1 MAKSN
6 KVLTVEITNESIT
19 VIEVSPSIK
28 KQTNVHNAL
37 IFETPE
43 DAYEDGNLRDV
54 ERIASAIREQ
64 LDANGITNKN
74 AIFVLSS
81 SKVVNRE
88 VLIPEVK
95 ENKVKGIVD
104 ANASEYFPV
113 NIEDYVV
120 SHSILEHVVDEDK
133 TKQLKLMVVAAPIA
147 MVKSYYELGSML
159 GLTVQSIDYV
169 GNAMFQL
176 IKTQTSATM
185 TTMVIQLGSEST
197 ILNIVKGDTL
207 LLQRTVPYGTNAVVT
222 EIMDEKGVDATT
234 AMTMLQNER
243 MITVDFDDN
252 AATGA
257 FRYLINNIGRV
268 IDYYSTKNPDKPI
281 DDVFLTGDGAL
292 IRGIDGL
299 FKIQLNIQTRIMD
312 SLYNIKFD
320 PKIDLK
326 IYNPVY
332 LISPIG
338 AAFAPM
344 GFTPTEAKVK
354 TGGNADYVKI
364 GTGVLVVGLLAA
376 VGMAGVTIVMKNN
389 AEAKRQSLNDQIAA
403 IADIDQIVSEYDAA
417 KAKRDDINTMYDQT
431 RTLNENV
438 SMFFAELEK
447 NQPKDVVINT
457 YSSSDA
463 GVTMS
468 GITKDYD
475 AIAKFIIQLKQ
486 IACIQDAFVTDLS
499 QTDGGTERFSG
510 QTAAATTESSTEN
523 GGSSQNTGTTG
534 NSQTSQNVTYTFN
547 ITANFVSMVEET
559 TEEETGDGVLQ
570 ETSAE

>member
-19 VIEVSPSIK
+19 IIEVSPSIK

-43 DAYEDGNLRDV
+43 DAYEDGALRDV
-54 ERIASAIREQ
+54 EKLASAIREQ

-74 AIFVLSS
+74 VIFILSS

-120 SHSILEHVVDEDK
+120 SHSILEHVVNEDK
-133 TKQLKLMVVAAPIA
+133 SKQLKLMVVAAPLT

-159 GLTVQSIDYV
+159 GLNVQSIDYV
-169 GNAMFQL
+169 GNSMLQL

-222 EIMDEKGVDATT
+222 EVMDEKDVDATT
-234 AMTMLQNER
+234 AMTLLQNER
-243 MITVDFDDN
+243 LITVDFDDN

-268 IDYYSTKNPDKPI
+268 IDYYVTKNPDKPI

-312 SLYNIKFD
+312 SLYNVKFD

-332 LISPIG
+332 LIAPIG

-344 GFTPTEAKVK
+344 GFRPTEVK
-354 TGGNADYVKI
+354 TKGSASDADLMKYGVA
-364 GTGVLVVGLLAA
+364 VLVVGVIVAA
-376 VGMAGVTIVMKNN
+376 ASIGVTTVMKNN
-389 AEAKRQSLNDQIAA
+389 EQAKQASLNAQIAA
-403 IADIDQIVSEYDAA
+403 IADIDQIISDYDAVVA
-417 KAKRDDINTMYDQT
+417 KYKDIKMMYDQT
-431 RTLNENV
+431 RTLNENFN
-438 SMFFAELEK
+438 MLFDDLEK
-447 NQPKDVVINT
+447 NQPKEVSIQSFN
-457 YSSSDA
+457 SSDG
-463 GVTMS
+463 GVNIGATAKS
-468 GITKDYD
+468 LD
-475 AIAKFIIQLKQ
+475 AIAKFIIQLKK
-486 IACIQDAFVTDLS
+486 IECIDNAFVPS
-499 QTDGGTERFSG
+499 Y
-510 QTAAATTESSTEN
+510 TEN
-523 GGSSQNTGTTG
+523 VDDAVNK
-534 NSQTSQNVTYTFN
+534 TYTF
-547 ITANFVSMVEET
+547 TVTDNFVSMVQDEDAELEEQN
-559 TEEETGDGVLQ
+559 TGDATLD
-570 ETSAE
+570 TPAAE

>member
-19 VIEVSPSIK
+19 IIEVSPSIK

-43 DAYEDGNLRDV
+43 DAYEDGALRDV
-54 ERIASAIREQ
+54 EKLASAIREQ

-74 AIFVLSS
+74 VIFILSS

-120 SHSILEHVVDEDK
+120 SHSILEHVVNEDK
-133 TKQLKLMVVAAPIA
+133 SKQLKLMVVAAPLT

-159 GLTVQSIDYV
+159 GLNVQSIDYV
-169 GNAMFQL
+169 GNSMLQL

-222 EIMDEKGVDATT
+222 EVMDEKDVDATT
-234 AMTMLQNER
+234 AMTLLQNER
-243 MITVDFDDN
+243 LITVDFDDN

-268 IDYYSTKNPDKPI
+268 IDYYVTKNPDKPI

-312 SLYNIKFD
+312 SLYNVKFD

-332 LISPIG
+332 LIAPIG

-344 GFTPTEAKVK
+344 GFRPTEVK
-354 TGGNADYVKI
+354 TKGSASDADMMKYGVA
-364 GTGVLVVGLLAA
+364 VLVVGVIVAA
-376 VGMAGVTIVMKNN
+376 ASIGVTTVMKNN
-389 AEAKRQSLNDQIAA
+389 EQAKQASLNAQIAA
-403 IADIDQIVSEYDAA
+403 IADIDQIISDYDAVVA
-417 KAKRDDINTMYDQT
+417 KYKDIKTMYDQT
-431 RTLNENV
+431 RTLNENFN
-438 SMFFAELEK
+438 MLFDDLEK
-447 NQPKDVVINT
+447 NQPKEVSIQSF
-457 YSSSDA
+457 SSSDG
-463 GVTMS
+463 GVNIGATAKS
-468 GITKDYD
+468 LD
-475 AIAKFIIQLKQ
+475 AIAKFIIQLKK
-486 IACIQDAFVTDLS
+486 IECIDNAFVPS
-499 QTDGGTERFSG
+499 YTEEVDD
-510 QTAAATTESSTEN
+510 A
-523 GGSSQNTGTTG
+523 G
-534 NSQTSQNVTYTFN
+534 NKTYTFTV
-547 ITANFVSMVEET
+547 TANFVSMVQDEDPELEEQN
-559 TEEETGDGVLQ
+559 TGDATLD
-570 ETSAE
+570 TPAAE

>member
-19 VIEVSPSIK
+19 IIEVTPSVK

-43 DAYEDGNLRDV
+43 DAYEDGALKDV

-64 LDANGITNKN
+64 LNSNGVTNKN
-74 AIFVLSS
+74 VIFVLSS

-120 SHSILEHVVDEDK
+120 SHSVLEHMVDEEK
-133 TKQLKLMVVAAPIA
+133 NKQIKLMVVAAPIT
-147 MVKSYYELGSML
+147 MVKGYYELGSML

-169 GNAMFQL
+169 GNAMLQL

-197 ILNIVKGDTL
+197 ILNIVKGDNL

-222 EIMDEKGVDATT
+222 EVMDEKGVDATT
-234 AMTMLQNER
+234 AMTLLQNER

-268 IDYYSTKNPDKPI
+268 IDYYVTKNPDKPI
-281 DDVFLTGDGAL
+281 DDVYLTGDGAL

-299 FKIQLNIQTRIMD
+299 FKIQLNIQTRVMD

-320 PKIDLK
+320 PRIDLK

-332 LISPIG
+332 LISTIG

-344 GFTPTEAKVK
+344 GFQPTEVK
-354 TGGNADYVKI
+354 SKRVGGGDAMKY
-364 GTGVLVVGLLAA
+364 GVTVCVLGIVVGVGAYAA
-376 VGMAGVTIVMKNN
+376 TTIMKNN
-389 AEAKRQSLNDQIAA
+389 AEEKRASLNAQIAA
-403 IADIDQIVSEYDAA
+403 IADIDQIISEHDAA
-417 KAKRDDINTMYDQT
+417 KAKYDDIKIMYEQT
-431 RTLNENV
+431 KTLNENV
-438 SMFFAELEK
+438 IMFINELEACL
-447 NQPKDVVINT
+447 PKEIVINT
-457 YSSSDA
+457 FDSNAS
-463 GVTMS
+463 GVSMS
-468 GITKDYD
+468 GVGNSYD
-475 AIAKFIIQLKQ
+475 AIAKFIIELKK
-486 IACIQDAFVTDLS
+486 IECVDNAFVPSIAESADEETGETTYNFTVS
-499 QTDGGTERFSG
+499 VVYVSTEEPEEEAEESDA
-510 QTAAATTESSTEN
+510 TLEDATTE
-523 GGSSQNTGTTG
+523 
-534 NSQTSQNVTYTFN
+534 
-547 ITANFVSMVEET
+547 AA
-559 TEEETGDGVLQ
+559 
-570 ETSAE
+570 AE

>member
-6 KVLTVEITNESIT
+6 KVLTIDITNESIT
-19 VIEVSPSIK
+19 IIEVTPSIK

-43 DAYEDGNLRDV
+43 DSYEDGVIRDV

-74 AIFVLSS
+74 AIFILTST
-81 SKVVNRE
+81 KIVNRE

-95 ENKVKGIVD
+95 ENKVKGIVS

-120 SHSILEHVVDEDK
+120 SHSILEHVVNEDK
-133 TKQLKLMVVAAPIA
+133 TKQLKLMVVAAPTS
-147 MVKSYYELGSML
+147 MVKGYYELGAML

-169 GNAMFQL
+169 GNSMLQL
-176 IKTQTSATM
+176 IKSQTSSTM

-207 LLQRTVPYGTNAVVT
+207 LLQRTVPYGTNSVVT
-222 EIMDEKGVDATT
+222 EVMDEKGVDATT

-257 FRYLINNIGRV
+257 FRYLINNVGRV
-268 IDYYSTKNPDKPI
+268 IDYYVAKNPDKPI

-299 FKIQLNIQTRIMD
+299 FKIQLNIQTKIMD
-312 SLYNIKFD
+312 SLYNVKFD

-326 IYNPVY
+326 VYNPVY

-344 GFTPTEAKVK
+344 GFSIVEAKAK
-354 TGGNADYVKI
+354 SSGSNADLVKI
-364 GTGVLVVGLLAA
+364 GGAVCA
-376 VGMAGVTIVMKNN
+376 VGIVAGVVLFAGSTILKNN
-389 AEAKRQSLNDQIAA
+389 AVAERDNLNAQIAA
-403 IADIDQIVSEYDAA
+403 IADVDQIVSDYDAA
-417 KAKRDDINTMYDQT
+417 KAKLDDINYMYDET
-431 RTLNENV
+431 RSLNENIAI
-438 SMFFAELEK
+438 FFDELET
-447 NQPKDVVINT
+447 NLPKDMVIRAYT
-457 YSSSDA
+457 SSEDGIAMA
-463 GVTMS
+463 GAS
-468 GITKDYD
+468 ASYD
-475 AIAKFIIQLKQ
+475 AIAKLVIQLKQ
-486 IACIQDAFVTDLS
+486 IECIEDAFVVDIS
-499 QTDGGTERFSG
+499 EVEDE
-510 QTAAATTESSTEN
+510 E
-523 GGSSQNTGTTG
+523 TGAIAYEF
-534 NSQTSQNVTYTFN
+534 NVT
-547 ITANFVSMVEET
+547 AMFVSMVEET
-559 TEEETGDGVLQ
+559 TEEASDAVL
-570 ETSAE
+570 E

>member
-64 LDANGITNKN
+64 LESNGITNKN
-74 AIFVLSS
+74 VIFILSS

-354 TGGNADYVKI
+354 ASSNADYVKI
-364 GTGVLVVGLLAA
+364 GTGVLV
-376 VGMAGVTIVMKNN
+376 AGVLVAVVAGAVTTVMKNN
-389 AEAKRQSLNDQIAA
+389 AEAKRQNLNDQIAA

-417 KAKRDDINTMYDQT
+417 KAKRDDINNMYDQT
-431 RTLNENV
+431 RSLNENV
-438 SMFFAELEK
+438 SMFFEELEK
-447 NQPKDVVINT
+447 NQPKQIVINT
-457 YSSSDA
+457 YSSSDT
-463 GVTMS
+463 GVELN
-468 GITKDYD
+468 GITQDYD

-486 IACIQDAFVTDLS
+486 IPCIENAFVTELTE
-499 QTDGGTERFSG
+499 TDENTGGTAEG
-510 QTAAATTESSTEN
+510 ETTENAAISYE
-523 GGSSQNTGTTG
+523 
-534 NSQTSQNVTYTFN
+534 FN
-547 ITANFVSMVEET
+547 ITANFVSMVEDT
-559 TEEETGDGVLQ
+559 SEEEVGDGVLQ

>member
-6 KVLTVEITNESIT
+6 KVLTIDITNESIT
-19 VIEVSPSIK
+19 IIEVTPSIK

-43 DAYEDGNLRDV
+43 DAYEDGNIK
-54 ERIASAIREQ
+54 EPEKIASAIREQ

-74 AIFVLSS
+74 VIFILTST
-81 SKVVNRE
+81 KVVNRE

-95 ENKVKGIVD
+95 ENKIKGIVS
-104 ANASEYFPV
+104 ANSSEYFPV

-120 SHSILEHVVDEDK
+120 SHSILEHVVNEDK
-133 TKQLKLMVVAAPIA
+133 TKQIKLMVVAAPIA
-147 MVKSYYELGSML
+147 MVKGYYELGSML
-159 GLTVQSIDYV
+159 GFTIQSIDYI
-169 GNAMFQL
+169 GNAMLQL
-176 IKTQTSATM
+176 IKTQTSSTM

-222 EIMDEKGVDATT
+222 EVMDEKGVDATT

-243 MITVDFDDN
+243 LITVDFDDN

-268 IDYYSTKNPDKPI
+268 IDYYVTKNPDKPI
-281 DDVFLTGDGAL
+281 DDVFLIGDGAL

-299 FKIQLNIQTRIMD
+299 FKIQLNIQTKVMD

-326 IYNPVY
+326 IYSPVY
-332 LISPIG
+332 LITPIG

-344 GFTPTEAKVK
+344 GFVPSEAKVK
-354 TGGNADYVKI
+354 KGGNANTLKA
-364 GTGVLVVGLLAA
+364 GMGVCAAGIVIAA
-376 VGMAGVTIVMKNN
+376 VMAGVTIVMKNN
-389 AEAKRQSLNDQIAA
+389 AISKRDSLNNQIAA
-403 IADIDQIVSEYDAA
+403 IADIDQIVRDYDMA
-417 KAKRDDINTMYDQT
+417 KAKLSDIKNMYTQT

-438 SMFFAELEK
+438 SMFFEALED
-447 NQPKDVVINT
+447 NLPKDIAINT
-457 YSSSDA
+457 YKSSDE
-463 GVTMS
+463 GVEMS

-475 AIAKFIIQLKQ
+475 AIAKFVIQLKK
-486 IACIQDAFVTDLS
+486 IECVDNAFLVDLKETE
-499 QTDGGTERFSG
+499 QEGTGEGAEAIRYY
-510 QTAAATTESSTEN
+510 E
-523 GGSSQNTGTTG
+523 
-534 NSQTSQNVTYTFN
+534 FN
-547 ITANFVSMVEET
+547 ITANFVSMVEEDT
-559 TEEETGDGVLQ
+559 EEEETGDAVLPDA
-570 ETSAE
+570 SAE

>member
-19 VIEVSPSIK
+19 IIEVSPSIK

-43 DAYEDGNLRDV
+43 DAYEDGALRDV
-54 ERIASAIREQ
+54 EKLASAIREQ

-74 AIFVLSS
+74 VIFILSS

-120 SHSILEHVVDEDK
+120 SHSILEHVVNEDK
-133 TKQLKLMVVAAPIA
+133 TKQLKLMVVAAPLT

-159 GLTVQSIDYV
+159 GLNVQSIDYV
-169 GNAMFQL
+169 GNSMLQL

-222 EIMDEKGVDATT
+222 EVMDEKDVDATT
-234 AMTMLQNER
+234 AMTLLQNER
-243 MITVDFDDN
+243 LITVDFDDN

-268 IDYYSTKNPDKPI
+268 IDYYVTKNPDKPI

-312 SLYNIKFD
+312 SLYNVKFD

-332 LISPIG
+332 LIAPIG

-344 GFTPTEAKVK
+344 GFRPTEVK
-354 TGGNADYVKI
+354 TKGSASDADLVKY
-364 GTGVLVVGLLAA
+364 GVAVLVVGVIVAA
-376 VGMAGVTIVMKNN
+376 ASVGVTTVMKNN
-389 AEAKRQSLNDQIAA
+389 EQAKQASLNAQIAA
-403 IADIDQIVSEYDAA
+403 IADIDQIISDYDAVVA
-417 KAKRDDINTMYDQT
+417 KYKDIKTMYDQT
-431 RTLNENV
+431 RTLNENFN
-438 SMFFAELEK
+438 MLFDDLEK
-447 NQPKDVVINT
+447 NQPKDVSIQSFN
-457 YSSSDA
+457 SSDG
-463 GVTMS
+463 GVNIGATAKS
-468 GITKDYD
+468 LD
-475 AIAKFIIQLKQ
+475 AIAKFIIQLKK
-486 IACIQDAFVTDLS
+486 IECIDNAFVPS
-499 QTDGGTERFSG
+499 YTEDVDD
-510 QTAAATTESSTEN
+510 A
-523 GGSSQNTGTTG
+523 G
-534 NSQTSQNVTYTFN
+534 NKTYTFTV
-547 ITANFVSMVEET
+547 TANFVSMVQDEDAELEEQN
-559 TEEETGDGVLQ
+559 TGDATLD
-570 ETSAE
+570 TPAAE

>member
-19 VIEVSPSIK
+19 IIEVSPSIK

-43 DAYEDGNLRDV
+43 DAYEDGALRDV
-54 ERIASAIREQ
+54 EKLASAIREQ
-64 LDANGITNKN
+64 LDANGITNRN
-74 AIFVLSS
+74 VIFILSS

-120 SHSILEHVVDEDK
+120 SHSILEHVVNEDK
-133 TKQLKLMVVAAPIA
+133 SKQLKLMVVAAPLT

-159 GLTVQSIDYV
+159 GLNVQSIDYV
-169 GNAMFQL
+169 GNSMLQL

-222 EIMDEKGVDATT
+222 EVMDEKDVDATT
-234 AMTMLQNER
+234 AMTLLQNER
-243 MITVDFDDN
+243 LITVDFDDN

-268 IDYYSTKNPDKPI
+268 IDYYVTKNPDKPI

-312 SLYNIKFD
+312 SLYNVKFD

-332 LISPIG
+332 LIAPIG

-344 GFTPTEAKVK
+344 GFRPTEVK
-354 TGGNADYVKI
+354 TKGSASDADLMKYGV
-364 GTGVLVVGLLAA
+364 TVLVVSVIVAA
-376 VGMAGVTIVMKNN
+376 ASVGVTTVMKNN
-389 AEAKRQSLNDQIAA
+389 EQAKQASLNAQIAA
-403 IADIDQIVSEYDAA
+403 IADIDQIISDYDAVVA
-417 KAKRDDINTMYDQT
+417 KYKDIKTMYDQT
-431 RTLNENV
+431 RTLNENFN
-438 SMFFAELEK
+438 MLFDDLEM
-447 NQPKDVVINT
+447 NQPKDVSIQSFN
-457 YSSSDA
+457 SSDG
-463 GVTMS
+463 GVNIGATAKS
-468 GITKDYD
+468 LD
-475 AIAKFIIQLKQ
+475 AIAKFIIQLKK
-486 IACIQDAFVTDLS
+486 IECIDNAFVPS
-499 QTDGGTERFSG
+499 YTEDVDD
-510 QTAAATTESSTEN
+510 A
-523 GGSSQNTGTTG
+523 G
-534 NSQTSQNVTYTFN
+534 NKTYTFTV
-547 ITANFVSMVEET
+547 TANFVSMVQDEDAELEEQN
-559 TEEETGDGVLQ
+559 TGDATLD
-570 ETSAE
+570 TPAAE

>member
-19 VIEVSPSIK
+19 IIEVTPSIK

-43 DAYEDGNLRDV
+43 DAYEDGTLKDV

-64 LDANGITNKN
+64 LSSNGVTNKN
-74 AIFVLSS
+74 VIFILSS

-95 ENKVKGIVD
+95 ENKVKGIIN

-120 SHSILEHVVDEDK
+120 SHSILEHVVNEDK
-133 TKQLKLMVVAAPIA
+133 SKQLKLMVVAAPLN

-169 GNAMFQL
+169 GNAMLQL

-185 TTMVIQLGSEST
+185 TTMVIQLSSEST

-234 AMTMLQNER
+234 AMTLLQNER
-243 MITVDFDDN
+243 LITVDFDDN

-257 FRYLINNIGRV
+257 FRYLINNVGRV
-268 IDYYSTKNPDKPI
+268 IDYYVTKNPDKPI

-312 SLYNIKFD
+312 SLYNVKFD

-344 GFTPTEAKVK
+344 GFQPVEVK
-354 TGGNADYVKI
+354 SKATGGGDTLKYCAI
-364 GTGVLVVGLLAA
+364 ATA
-376 VGMAGVTIVMKNN
+376 VMFLIAAGVSGAMIMLENN
-389 AEAKRQSLNDQIAA
+389 EQQRKDSLTAQINA
-403 IADIDQIVSEYDAA
+403 IADIDQIISQYDAA
-417 KAKRDDINTMYDQT
+417 KARYDDIQMMYEQT

-438 SMFFAELEK
+438 SMFLDALEE
-447 NQPKDVVINT
+447 NLPKEVLIT
-457 YSSSDA
+457 SYSSTESSVTLA
-463 GVTMS
+463 GS
-468 GITKDYD
+468 SQSYD
-475 AIAKFIIQLKQ
+475 AVAKFIIQLKQ
-486 IACIQDAFVTDLS
+486 VECVEDVFVSDISTTKDDA
-499 QTDGGTERFSG
+499 
-510 QTAAATTESSTEN
+510 
-523 GGSSQNTGTTG
+523 TGEELH
-534 NSQTSQNVTYTFN
+534 TFN
-547 ITANFVSMVEET
+547 FTCTFVSMVQEEDIGVDEG
-559 TEEETGDGVLQ
+559 TEGDAVLGTPTV
-570 ETSAE
+570 E

>member
-19 VIEVSPSIK
+19 IIEVSPSIK

-43 DAYEDGNLRDV
+43 DAYEDGALRDV
-54 ERIASAIREQ
+54 EKLASAIREQ

-74 AIFVLSS
+74 VIFILSS

-120 SHSILEHVVDEDK
+120 SHSILEHVVNEDK
-133 TKQLKLMVVAAPIA
+133 TKQLKLMVVAAPLT

-159 GLTVQSIDYV
+159 GLNVQSIDYV
-169 GNAMFQL
+169 GNSMLQL

-222 EIMDEKGVDATT
+222 EVMDEKDVDATT
-234 AMTMLQNER
+234 AMTLLQNER
-243 MITVDFDDN
+243 LITVDFDDN

-268 IDYYSTKNPDKPI
+268 IDYYVTKNPDKPI

-312 SLYNIKFD
+312 SLYNVKFD

-332 LISPIG
+332 LIAPIG

-344 GFTPTEAKVK
+344 GFRPTEVK
-354 TGGNADYVKI
+354 TKGSASDADLVKY
-364 GTGVLVVGLLAA
+364 GVAVLVVGVIVAA
-376 VGMAGVTIVMKNN
+376 ASVGVTTVMKNN
-389 AEAKRQSLNDQIAA
+389 EQAKQASLNAQIAA
-403 IADIDQIVSEYDAA
+403 IADIDQIISDYDAVVA
-417 KAKRDDINTMYDQT
+417 KYKDIKTMYDQT
-431 RTLNENV
+431 RTLNENFN
-438 SMFFAELEK
+438 MLFDDLEK
-447 NQPKDVVINT
+447 NQPKDVSIQSF
-457 YSSSDA
+457 SSSDG
-463 GVTMS
+463 GVNIGATAKS
-468 GITKDYD
+468 LD
-475 AIAKFIIQLKQ
+475 AVAKFIIQLKK
-486 IACIQDAFVTDLS
+486 IECIDNAFVP
-499 QTDGGTERFSG
+499 GYTE
-510 QTAAATTESSTEN
+510 EVDDN
-523 GGSSQNTGTTG
+523 GNK
-534 NSQTSQNVTYTFN
+534 TYTFSV
-547 ITANFVSMVEET
+547 TASFVSMVQDEDAELEEQN
-559 TEEETGDGVLQ
+559 TGDATLD
-570 ETSAE
+570 TPAAE

>member
-19 VIEVSPSIK
+19 IIEVSPSIK

-43 DAYEDGNLRDV
+43 DAYEDGALRDV
-54 ERIASAIREQ
+54 EKLASAIREQ

-74 AIFVLSS
+74 VIFILSS

-120 SHSILEHVVDEDK
+120 SHSILEHVVNEDK
-133 TKQLKLMVVAAPIA
+133 TKQLKLMVVAAPLT

-159 GLTVQSIDYV
+159 GLNVQSIDYV
-169 GNAMFQL
+169 GNSMLQL

-222 EIMDEKGVDATT
+222 EVMDEKDVDATT
-234 AMTMLQNER
+234 AMTLLQNER
-243 MITVDFDDN
+243 LITVDFDDN

-268 IDYYSTKNPDKPI
+268 IDYYVTKNPDKPI

-312 SLYNIKFD
+312 SLYNVKFD

-332 LISPIG
+332 LIAPIG

-344 GFTPTEAKVK
+344 GFRPTEVK
-354 TGGNADYVKI
+354 TKGSASNADYMKY
-364 GTGVLVVGLLAA
+364 GVAVLIAGVVVGAA
-376 VGMAGVTIVMKNN
+376 SIGVTTVMKNN
-389 AEAKRQSLNDQIAA
+389 EQAKQASLNAQIAA
-403 IADIDQIVSEYDAA
+403 IADIDQIISDYDAVVA
-417 KAKRDDINTMYDQT
+417 KYKDIKMMYDQT
-431 RTLNENV
+431 RTLNENFN
-438 SMFFAELEK
+438 MLFDDLEK
-447 NQPKDVVINT
+447 NQPKDVSVQSFN
-457 YSSSDA
+457 SSDG
-463 GVTMS
+463 GVNIGATAKS
-468 GITKDYD
+468 LD
-475 AIAKFIIQLKQ
+475 AIAKFIIQLKK
-486 IACIQDAFVTDLS
+486 IECIDNAFVPS
-499 QTDGGTERFSG
+499 YTEDVDD
-510 QTAAATTESSTEN
+510 A
-523 GGSSQNTGTTG
+523 G
-534 NSQTSQNVTYTFN
+534 NKTYTFTV
-547 ITANFVSMVEET
+547 TANFVSMVQDEDAELEEQN
-559 TEEETGDGVLQ
+559 TGDATLD
-570 ETSAE
+570 TPAAE

>member
-19 VIEVSPSIK
+19 IIEVSPSIK

-43 DAYEDGNLRDV
+43 DAYEDGALRDV
-54 ERIASAIREQ
+54 EKLASAIREQ

-74 AIFVLSS
+74 VIFILSS

-120 SHSILEHVVDEDK
+120 SHSILEHVVNEDK
-133 TKQLKLMVVAAPIA
+133 TKQLKLMVVAAPLT

-159 GLTVQSIDYV
+159 GLNVQSIDYV
-169 GNAMFQL
+169 GNSMLQL

-222 EIMDEKGVDATT
+222 EVMDEKDVDATT
-234 AMTMLQNER
+234 AMTLLQNER
-243 MITVDFDDN
+243 LITVDFDDN

-268 IDYYSTKNPDKPI
+268 IDYYVTKNPDKPI

-312 SLYNIKFD
+312 SLYNVKFD

-332 LISPIG
+332 LIAPIG

-344 GFTPTEAKVK
+344 GFRPTEVK
-354 TGGNADYVKI
+354 TKGSASDADLMKYGVA
-364 GTGVLVVGLLAA
+364 VLVVGVIVAA
-376 VGMAGVTIVMKNN
+376 ASIGVTTVMKNN
-389 AEAKRQSLNDQIAA
+389 EQAKQASLNAQIAA
-403 IADIDQIVSEYDAA
+403 IADIDQIISDYDAVVA
-417 KAKRDDINTMYDQT
+417 KYKDIKTMYDQT
-431 RTLNENV
+431 RTLNENFN
-438 SMFFAELEK
+438 MLFDDLEK
-447 NQPKDVVINT
+447 NQPKEVSIQSF
-457 YSSSDA
+457 SSSDG
-463 GVTMS
+463 GVNIGATAKS
-468 GITKDYD
+468 LD
-475 AIAKFIIQLKQ
+475 AIAKFIIQLKK
-486 IACIQDAFVTDLS
+486 IECIDNAFVPS
-499 QTDGGTERFSG
+499 YTEEVDD
-510 QTAAATTESSTEN
+510 A
-523 GGSSQNTGTTG
+523 G
-534 NSQTSQNVTYTFN
+534 NKTYTFTV
-547 ITANFVSMVEET
+547 TANFVSMVQDEDPELEEQN
-559 TEEETGDGVLQ
+559 TGDATLD
-570 ETSAE
+570 TPTAE

>member
-6 KVLTVEITNESIT
+6 KVLSIDITNESIT
-19 VIEVSPSIK
+19 IIEVSPSIK

-43 DAYEDGNLRDV
+43 DAYEDGALRDV
-54 ERIASAIREQ
+54 EKLASAIREQ

-74 AIFVLSS
+74 VIFILSS

-120 SHSILEHVVDEDK
+120 SHSILEHVVNEDK
-133 TKQLKLMVVAAPIA
+133 SKQLKLMVVAAPLT

-159 GLTVQSIDYV
+159 GLNVQSIDYV
-169 GNAMFQL
+169 GNSMLQL

-222 EIMDEKGVDATT
+222 EVMDEKDVDATT
-234 AMTMLQNER
+234 AMTLLQNER
-243 MITVDFDDN
+243 LITVDFDDN

-268 IDYYSTKNPDKPI
+268 IDYYVTKNPDKPI

-312 SLYNIKFD
+312 SLYNVKFD

-332 LISPIG
+332 LIAPIG

-344 GFTPTEAKVK
+344 GFRPTEVK
-354 TGGNADYVKI
+354 TKGSASDADLMKYGVA
-364 GTGVLVVGLLAA
+364 VLVVGVIVAA
-376 VGMAGVTIVMKNN
+376 ASIGVTTVMKNN
-389 AEAKRQSLNDQIAA
+389 EQAKQASLNAQIAA
-403 IADIDQIVSEYDAA
+403 IADIDQIISDYDAVVA
-417 KAKRDDINTMYDQT
+417 KYKDIKTMYDQT
-431 RTLNENV
+431 RTLNENFN
-438 SMFFAELEK
+438 MLFDDLEK
-447 NQPKDVVINT
+447 NQPKDVSIQSFN
-457 YSSSDA
+457 SSDG
-463 GVTMS
+463 GVNIGATAKS
-468 GITKDYD
+468 LD
-475 AIAKFIIQLKQ
+475 AIAKFIIQLKK
-486 IACIQDAFVTDLS
+486 IECIDNAFVPS
-499 QTDGGTERFSG
+499 YTEEVDD
-510 QTAAATTESSTEN
+510 A
-523 GGSSQNTGTTG
+523 G
-534 NSQTSQNVTYTFN
+534 NKTYTFTV
-547 ITANFVSMVEET
+547 TANFVSMVQDEDAELEEQN
-559 TEEETGDGVLQ
+559 TGDATLD
-570 ETSAE
+570 TPAAE

>member
-19 VIEVSPSIK
+19 IIEVSPSIK

-43 DAYEDGNLRDV
+43 DAYEDGALRDV
-54 ERIASAIREQ
+54 EKLASAIREQ

-74 AIFVLSS
+74 VIFILSS

-120 SHSILEHVVDEDK
+120 SHSILEHVVNEDK
-133 TKQLKLMVVAAPIA
+133 TKQLKLMVVAAPLT

-159 GLTVQSIDYV
+159 GLNVQSIDYV
-169 GNAMFQL
+169 GNSMLQL

-222 EIMDEKGVDATT
+222 EVMDEKDVDATT
-234 AMTMLQNER
+234 AMTLLQNER
-243 MITVDFDDN
+243 LITVDFDDN

-268 IDYYSTKNPDKPI
+268 IDYYVTKNPDKPI

-312 SLYNIKFD
+312 SLYNVKFD

-332 LISPIG
+332 LIAPIG

-344 GFTPTEAKVK
+344 GFRPTEVK
-354 TGGNADYVKI
+354 TKGSASDADLMKYGVA
-364 GTGVLVVGLLAA
+364 VLVVGVIVAA
-376 VGMAGVTIVMKNN
+376 ASIGVTTVMKNN
-389 AEAKRQSLNDQIAA
+389 EQAKQASLNAQIAA
-403 IADIDQIVSEYDAA
+403 IADIDQIISDYDAVVA
-417 KAKRDDINTMYDQT
+417 KYKDIKTMYDQT
-431 RTLNENV
+431 RTLNENFN
-438 SMFFAELEK
+438 MLFDDLEK
-447 NQPKDVVINT
+447 NQPKEVSIQSF
-457 YSSSDA
+457 SSSDG
-463 GVTMS
+463 GVNIGATAKS
-468 GITKDYD
+468 LD
-475 AIAKFIIQLKQ
+475 AIAKFIIQLKK
-486 IACIQDAFVTDLS
+486 IECIDNAFVPS
-499 QTDGGTERFSG
+499 YTEEVDD
-510 QTAAATTESSTEN
+510 A
-523 GGSSQNTGTTG
+523 G
-534 NSQTSQNVTYTFN
+534 NKTYTFTV
-547 ITANFVSMVEET
+547 TANFVSMVQDEDPELEEQN
-559 TEEETGDGVLQ
+559 TGDATLD
-570 ETSAE
+570 TPAAE

>member
-19 VIEVSPSIK
+19 IIEVSPSIK

-43 DAYEDGNLRDV
+43 DAYEDGALRDV
-54 ERIASAIREQ
+54 ERIASVIREQ

-74 AIFVLSS
+74 VIFILAS

-120 SHSILEHVVDEDK
+120 SHSILEHVVNEDK

-147 MVKSYYELGSML
+147 MVKSYYELGSIL
-159 GLTVQSIDYV
+159 GMNVQSIDYV
-169 GNAMFQL
+169 GNAMLQL

-222 EIMDEKGVDATT
+222 EVMDERGVDATT
-234 AMTMLQNER
+234 AMTLLQNER
-243 MITVDFDDN
+243 LITVDFDDN

-268 IDYYSTKNPDKPI
+268 IDYYVTKNPDKPI
-281 DDVFLTGDGAL
+281 DDVFLVGDGAL

-332 LISPIG
+332 LIAPIG

-344 GFTPTEAKVK
+344 GFVPTEVK
-354 TGGNADYVKI
+354 TKSSGNADYMKI
-364 GTGVLVVGLLAA
+364 GTGVLVGGVVIAA
-376 VGMAGVTIVMKNN
+376 VMAGVTIVMKNN
-389 AEAKRQSLNDQIAA
+389 ATSKRDSLNAQIAA
-403 IADIDQIVSEYDAA
+403 IADIDQIVSDYDAA
-417 KAKRDDINTMYDQT
+417 KAKYDDIKNMYGQT
-431 RTLNENV
+431 RSLNENIT
-438 SMFFAELEK
+438 MFFEDLEENMPK
-447 NQPKDVVINT
+447 NMAINT
-457 YSSSDA
+457 YESSDE
-463 GVTMS
+463 GVELN
-468 GITKDYD
+468 GITSDYD
-475 AIAKFIIQLKQ
+475 EIGKFIIQLKT
-486 IACIQDAFVTDLS
+486 IECIEDAFLVDVTEVEN
-499 QTDGGTERFSG
+499 TNGTVEGSD
-510 QTAAATTESSTEN
+510 ESSDIYYE
-523 GGSSQNTGTTG
+523 
-534 NSQTSQNVTYTFN
+534 FN
-547 ITANFVSMVEET
+547 ITARFVSMVEDD
-559 TEEETGDGVLQ
+559 TEEEAAADAVLE

>member
-19 VIEVSPSIK
+19 IIEVSPSIK

-43 DAYEDGNLRDV
+43 DAYEDGALRDV
-54 ERIASAIREQ
+54 EKLASAIREQ

-74 AIFVLSS
+74 VIFILSS

-120 SHSILEHVVDEDK
+120 SHSILEHVVNEDK
-133 TKQLKLMVVAAPIA
+133 TKQLKLMVVAAPLT

-159 GLTVQSIDYV
+159 GLNVQSIDYV
-169 GNAMFQL
+169 GNSMLQL

-222 EIMDEKGVDATT
+222 EVMDEKDVDATT
-234 AMTMLQNER
+234 AMTLLQNER
-243 MITVDFDDN
+243 LITVDFDDN

-268 IDYYSTKNPDKPI
+268 IDYYVTKNPDKPI

-312 SLYNIKFD
+312 SLYNVKFD

-332 LISPIG
+332 LIAPIG

-344 GFTPTEAKVK
+344 GFRPTEVK
-354 TGGNADYVKI
+354 TKGSASDADLVKY
-364 GTGVLVVGLLAA
+364 GVAVLVVGVIVAA
-376 VGMAGVTIVMKNN
+376 ASVGVTTVMKNN
-389 AEAKRQSLNDQIAA
+389 EQAKQASLNAQIAA
-403 IADIDQIVSEYDAA
+403 IADIDQIISDYDAVVA
-417 KAKRDDINTMYDQT
+417 KYKDIKTMYDQT
-431 RTLNENV
+431 RTLNENFN
-438 SMFFAELEK
+438 MLFDDLEK
-447 NQPKDVVINT
+447 NQPKDVSIQSF
-457 YSSSDA
+457 SSSDG
-463 GVTMS
+463 GVNIGATAKS
-468 GITKDYD
+468 LD
-475 AIAKFIIQLKQ
+475 AVAKFIIQLKK
-486 IACIQDAFVTDLS
+486 IECIDNAFVP
-499 QTDGGTERFSG
+499 GYTE
-510 QTAAATTESSTEN
+510 EVDDN
-523 GGSSQNTGTTG
+523 GNK
-534 NSQTSQNVTYTFN
+534 TYTFSV
-547 ITANFVSMVEET
+547 TASFVSMVQDEDPELEEQN
-559 TEEETGDGVLQ
+559 TGDATLD
-570 ETSAE
+570 TPAAE

>member
-19 VIEVSPSIK
+19 IIEVSPSIK

-43 DAYEDGNLRDV
+43 DAYEDGALRDV
-54 ERIASAIREQ
+54 EKLASAIREQ

-74 AIFVLSS
+74 VIFILSS

-120 SHSILEHVVDEDK
+120 SHSILEHVVNEDK
-133 TKQLKLMVVAAPIA
+133 TKQLKLMVVAAPLT

-159 GLTVQSIDYV
+159 GLNVQSIDYV
-169 GNAMFQL
+169 GNSMLQL

-222 EIMDEKGVDATT
+222 EVMDEKDVDATT
-234 AMTMLQNER
+234 AMTLLQNER
-243 MITVDFDDN
+243 LITVDFDDN

-268 IDYYSTKNPDKPI
+268 IDYYVTKNPDKPI

-312 SLYNIKFD
+312 SLYNVKFD

-332 LISPIG
+332 LIAPIG

-344 GFTPTEAKVK
+344 GFRPTEVK
-354 TGGNADYVKI
+354 TKGSASDSDMMKYGVA
-364 GTGVLVVGLLAA
+364 VLVVGVIVAA
-376 VGMAGVTIVMKNN
+376 ASVGVTTVMKNN
-389 AEAKRQSLNDQIAA
+389 EQAKQASLNAQIAA
-403 IADIDQIVSEYDAA
+403 IADIDQIISDYDAVVA
-417 KAKRDDINTMYDQT
+417 KYKDIKTMYDQT
-431 RTLNENV
+431 RTLNENFN
-438 SMFFAELEK
+438 MLFDDLEK
-447 NQPKDVVINT
+447 NQPKDVSIQSFN
-457 YSSSDA
+457 SSDG
-463 GVTMS
+463 GVNIGATAKS
-468 GITKDYD
+468 LD
-475 AIAKFIIQLKQ
+475 AIAKFIIQLKK
-486 IACIQDAFVTDLS
+486 IECIDNAFVPS
-499 QTDGGTERFSG
+499 YTEDVDD
-510 QTAAATTESSTEN
+510 A
-523 GGSSQNTGTTG
+523 G
-534 NSQTSQNVTYTFN
+534 NKTYTFTV
-547 ITANFVSMVEET
+547 TANFVSMVQDEDPELEEQN
-559 TEEETGDGVLQ
+559 TGDATLD
-570 ETSAE
+570 TPAAE

>member
-19 VIEVSPSIK
+19 IIEVSPSIK

-43 DAYEDGNLRDV
+43 DAYEDGALRDV
-54 ERIASAIREQ
+54 EKLASAIREQ

-74 AIFVLSS
+74 VIFILSS

-120 SHSILEHVVDEDK
+120 SHSILEHVVNEDK
-133 TKQLKLMVVAAPIA
+133 SKQLKLMVVAAPLT

-159 GLTVQSIDYV
+159 GLNVRSIDYV
-169 GNAMFQL
+169 GNSMLQL

-222 EIMDEKGVDATT
+222 EVMDEKDVDATT
-234 AMTMLQNER
+234 AMTLLQNER
-243 MITVDFDDN
+243 LITVDFDDN

-268 IDYYSTKNPDKPI
+268 IDYYVTKNPDKPI

-312 SLYNIKFD
+312 SLYNVKFD

-332 LISPIG
+332 LIAPIG

-344 GFTPTEAKVK
+344 GFRPTEVK
-354 TGGNADYVKI
+354 TKGSASDADLMKYGVA
-364 GTGVLVVGLLAA
+364 VLVVGVIVAA
-376 VGMAGVTIVMKNN
+376 ASIGVTTVMKNN
-389 AEAKRQSLNDQIAA
+389 EQAKQASLNAQIAA
-403 IADIDQIVSEYDAA
+403 IADIDQIISDYDAVVA
-417 KAKRDDINTMYDQT
+417 KYKDIKTMYDQT
-431 RTLNENV
+431 RTLNENFN
-438 SMFFAELEK
+438 MLFDDLEK
-447 NQPKDVVINT
+447 NQPKDVSIQSFN
-457 YSSSDA
+457 SSDG
-463 GVTMS
+463 GVNIGATAKS
-468 GITKDYD
+468 LD
-475 AIAKFIIQLKQ
+475 AIAKFIIQLKK
-486 IACIQDAFVTDLS
+486 IECIDNAFVPS
-499 QTDGGTERFSG
+499 YTEEVDD
-510 QTAAATTESSTEN
+510 A
-523 GGSSQNTGTTG
+523 G
-534 NSQTSQNVTYTFN
+534 NKTYTFTV
-547 ITANFVSMVEET
+547 TANFVSMVQDEDAELEEQN
-559 TEEETGDGVLQ
+559 TGDATLD
-570 ETSAE
+570 TPAAE

>member
-19 VIEVSPSIK
+19 IIEVSPSIK

-43 DAYEDGNLRDV
+43 DAYEDGALRDV
-54 ERIASAIREQ
+54 EKLASAIREQ
-64 LDANGITNKN
+64 LDANGITNRN
-74 AIFVLSS
+74 VIFILSS

-120 SHSILEHVVDEDK
+120 SHSILEHVVNEDK
-133 TKQLKLMVVAAPIA
+133 SKQLKLMVVAAPLT

-159 GLTVQSIDYV
+159 GLNVQSIDYV
-169 GNAMFQL
+169 GNSMLQL

-222 EIMDEKGVDATT
+222 EVMDEKDVDATT
-234 AMTMLQNER
+234 AMTLLQNER
-243 MITVDFDDN
+243 LITVDFDDN

-268 IDYYSTKNPDKPI
+268 IDYYVTKNPDKPI

-312 SLYNIKFD
+312 SLYNVKFD

-332 LISPIG
+332 LIAPIG

-344 GFTPTEAKVK
+344 GFRPTEVK
-354 TGGNADYVKI
+354 TKGSASDADLMKYGVA
-364 GTGVLVVGLLAA
+364 VLVVGVIVAA
-376 VGMAGVTIVMKNN
+376 ASIGVTTVMKNN
-389 AEAKRQSLNDQIAA
+389 EQAKQASLNAQIAA
-403 IADIDQIVSEYDAA
+403 IADIDQIISDYDAVVA
-417 KAKRDDINTMYDQT
+417 KYKDIKTMYDQT
-431 RTLNENV
+431 RTLNENFN
-438 SMFFAELEK
+438 MLFDDLEK
-447 NQPKDVVINT
+447 NQPKDVSIQSFN
-457 YSSSDA
+457 SSDG
-463 GVTMS
+463 GVNIGATAKS
-468 GITKDYD
+468 LD
-475 AIAKFIIQLKQ
+475 AIAKFIIQLKK
-486 IACIQDAFVTDLS
+486 IECIDNAFVPS
-499 QTDGGTERFSG
+499 Y
-510 QTAAATTESSTEN
+510 TEN
-523 GGSSQNTGTTG
+523 VDDAG
-534 NSQTSQNVTYTFN
+534 NKTYTFTV
-547 ITANFVSMVEET
+547 TANFVSMVQDEDPELEEQN
-559 TEEETGDGVLQ
+559 TGDATLD
-570 ETSAE
+570 TPAAE

>member
-19 VIEVSPSIK
+19 VIEVTPSIK

-43 DAYEDGNLRDV
+43 DAYEDGTLRDV
-54 ERIASAIREQ
+54 EKIASAIREQ
-64 LDANGITNKN
+64 LASNGITNKN
-74 AIFVLSS
+74 VIFVLSS

-95 ENKVKGIVD
+95 ENKIKGIVN

-113 NIEDYVV
+113 NIEDYVI
-120 SHSILEHVVDEDK
+120 SHSVLEHLVDEEK
-133 TKQLKLMVVAAPIA
+133 NKQIKLMVVAAPIS
-147 MVKSYYELGSML
+147 MVKGYYELGSML

-169 GNAMFQL
+169 GNAMLQL

-185 TTMVIQLGSEST
+185 TTMVIQLSSETT

-222 EIMDEKGVDATT
+222 EIMDERGVDATT
-234 AMTMLQNER
+234 AMTLLQNER
-243 MITVDFDDN
+243 LITVDFDDN

-268 IDYYSTKNPDKPI
+268 IDYYTTKNPDKPI

-312 SLYNIKFD
+312 SLYNVKFD

-344 GFTPTEAKVK
+344 GFQPVEVKASSGNTEYFKYCATV
-354 TGGNADYVKI
+354 A
-364 GTGVLVVGLLAA
+364 GVLILIAA
-376 VGMAGVTIVMKNN
+376 AASGITIVLKNN
-389 AEAKRQSLNDQIAA
+389 EQQRRDSINAQIMA
-403 IADIDQIVSEYDAA
+403 IQDIDQIITQYDAA
-417 KAKRDDINTMYDQT
+417 KAKYDDIMLMYDTT

-438 SMFFAELEK
+438 SMFINGLEDCI
-447 NQPKDVVINT
+447 PKEVTVTT
-457 YSSSDA
+457 YSSNEGD
-463 GVTMS
+463 VTLS
-468 GITKDYD
+468 AVSSSYD
-475 AIAKFIIQLKQ
+475 AIAKFVIELKKME
-486 IACIQDAFVTDLS
+486 CISDAFVSDI
-499 QTDGGTERFSG
+499 
-510 QTAAATTESSTEN
+510 TTNPDDE
-523 GGSSQNTGTTG
+523 TGEEVHTF
-534 NSQTSQNVTYTFN
+534 NVTCQ
-547 ITANFVSMVEET
+547 FVSMVQEEQIGVDEGEPAGDADATLNT
-559 TEEETGDGVLQ
+559 TVE
-570 ETSAE
+570 

>member
-19 VIEVSPSIK
+19 IIEVSPSIK

-43 DAYEDGNLRDV
+43 DAYEDGALRDV
-54 ERIASAIREQ
+54 EKLASAIREQ

-74 AIFVLSS
+74 VIFILSS

-120 SHSILEHVVDEDK
+120 SHSILEHVVNEDK
-133 TKQLKLMVVAAPIA
+133 SKQLKLMVVAAPLT

-159 GLTVQSIDYV
+159 GLNVQSIDYV
-169 GNAMFQL
+169 GNSMLQL

-197 ILNIVKGDTL
+197 ILNIVKGDAL

-222 EIMDEKGVDATT
+222 EVMDEKDVDATT
-234 AMTMLQNER
+234 AMTLLQNER
-243 MITVDFDDN
+243 LITVDFDDN

-268 IDYYSTKNPDKPI
+268 IDYYVTKNPDKPI

-312 SLYNIKFD
+312 SLYNVKFD

-332 LISPIG
+332 LIAPIG

-344 GFTPTEAKVK
+344 GFRPTEVK
-354 TGGNADYVKI
+354 TKGSASDADLMKYGVA
-364 GTGVLVVGLLAA
+364 VLVVGVIVAA
-376 VGMAGVTIVMKNN
+376 ASIGVTTVMKNN
-389 AEAKRQSLNDQIAA
+389 EQAKQASLNAQIAA
-403 IADIDQIVSEYDAA
+403 IADIDQIISDYDAVVA
-417 KAKRDDINTMYDQT
+417 KYKDIKTMYDQT
-431 RTLNENV
+431 RTLNENFN
-438 SMFFAELEK
+438 MLFDDLEK
-447 NQPKDVVINT
+447 NQPKDVSIQSFN
-457 YSSSDA
+457 SSDG
-463 GVTMS
+463 GVNIGATAKS
-468 GITKDYD
+468 LD
-475 AIAKFIIQLKQ
+475 AIAKFIIQLKK
-486 IACIQDAFVTDLS
+486 IECIDNAFVPS
-499 QTDGGTERFSG
+499 YTEEVDD
-510 QTAAATTESSTEN
+510 A
-523 GGSSQNTGTTG
+523 G
-534 NSQTSQNVTYTFN
+534 NKTYTFTV
-547 ITANFVSMVEET
+547 TANFVSMVQDEDAELEEQN
-559 TEEETGDGVLQ
+559 TGDATLD
-570 ETSAE
+570 TPAAE